1 LEGLISGLSLF
12 LILLRTSSLYF
23 LFVFIRAVLASRGD
37 GVASRG
43 GVLDSTAAQGVD
55 KLWISVLA
63 RAAVVEAVLARAV
76 AAVAEDDSYV
86 FRGQY
91 RHG

>member
-1 LEGLISGLSLF
+1 
-12 LILLRTSSLYF
+12 
-23 LFVFIRAVLASRGD
+23 
-37 GVASRG
+37 
-43 GVLDSTAAQGVD
+43 
-55 KLWISVLA
+55 LWISLLA
-63 RAAVVEAVLARAV
+63 RAAVVEAVFAGIV